1 MPRKPKIESITRQ
14 FNKAHQ
20 RVEKYEKEKG
30 RLRAI
35 FFNLISFDSEQLARQ
50 TIYVEGDPDQHVA
63 TLYPKWRVVTKE
75 LIHLDDETEW
85 RVIIEE
91 DPEKK
96 NFTFVNALDGMAY
109 TRTVAESAP
118 GIDLDRLKAEK
129 PLVYQSVT
137 FQPDPP
143 PRELKALKDL
153 TEEQKDIVKTYLTP
167 AKLTNRMEKPRK
179 AKPEELEGLP
189 DRTRKG

>member
-14 FNKAHQ
+14 FYKAHQ
-20 RVEKYEKEKG
+20 RVEKYEKEKS
-30 RLRAI
+30 RLRSI
-35 FFNLISFDSEQLARQ
+35 FFNLIDFEPEQLARQ
-50 TIYVEGDPDQHVA
+50 TIYVEGDYEQHVA
-63 TLYPKWRVVTKE
+63 TLYPKWRIVTKE
-75 LIHLDDETEW
+75 LIHSDDETEW

-96 NFTFVNALDGMAY
+96 NFTFVNPFDGMAY
-109 TRTVAESAP
+109 SRTVAESAP
-118 GIDLDRLKAEK
+118 GVDLDRLKAEK

-153 TEEQKDIVKTYLTP
+153 TEEQKDIVKMYLTP

-179 AKPEELEGLP
+179 AKPEELEGLS
-189 DRTRKG
+189 